1 MGLVRETKLRYV
13 SCGFFSKGDAIWD
26 IPKLHEIGLCEDGLC
41 GPAGK
46 LAAVVLHFGGND
58 RTTLGS
64 QLGPPVE
71 SAAGTLGLVVE
82 LVESLDDEELVLAAD
97 AVLHHSVQLGTH
109 DKVN

>member
-1 MGLVRETKLRYV
+1 MLVLISMIAMCRRFDL
-13 SCGFFSKGDAIWD
+13 
-26 IPKLHEIGLCEDGLC
+26 PKLHEIGLREDGLS
-41 GPAGK
+41 GPAGE

-71 SAAGTLGLVVE
+71 GTTRALGLVVE

-109 DKVN
+109 DNVN